1 MRVLGLKP
9 DEFWELRPAD
19 FELMKAHYILK
30 DDERKH
36 FQGELLA
43 TLYNTSAN
51 RDFTKGPAK
60 RSDFY
65 LLSDEEPPRKRWKPS
80 KKDKG
85 AVELPRKLSEKLD
98 RRFNRTTVTT

>member
-1 MRVLGLKP
+1 VLGLKP

-19 FELMKAHYILK
+19 FELMKAHFIRL
-30 DDERKH
+30 DDERKEW
-36 FQGELLA
+36 QGTFLA

-51 RDFTKGPAK
+51 RDFKKGPAK

-65 LLSDEEPPRKRWKPS
+65 LLSNEEPPKKKWKPS

-85 AVELPRKLSEKLD
+85 AIELPKKLSEKLD
-98 RRFNRTTVTT
+98 RRFNRN